1 MLNSQAFYCHNHR
14 QQSLIRQH
22 IQRMHLLRLLSSLSS
37 NSEPVAATNATS
49 TGASSHRRA
58 LDERAPRSVQ
68 QLFEVIGSLCA
79 RNGLGGCS
87 SLFVRD
93 GAEKV
98 LYRVY
103 MVSRER
109 TRYRNVLYIDDVL
122 TGQTYFAYKR
132 PRAMRTGTPDVVV
145 TPLHDF
151 IYTKPRDGD
160 VIVRTKL
167 FGARGDVLRYRE
179 VAPRTPDHLAA
190 FEYSKTDR
198 IFNSI
203 QVCTQ
208 SNRADVPDS
217 TDCDASVSGEPINEG
232 WAFLLAYVRHIV
244 LAMDYPE
251 RVLPFYHYWQCDVPT
266 CRLDIDAVVRGDSR
280 MVERIV
286 Y

>member
-1 MLNSQAFYCHNHR
+1 MS
-14 QQSLIRQH
+14 I
-22 IQRMHLLRLLSSLSS
+22 
-37 NSEPVAATNATS
+37 NATS
-49 TGASSHRRA
+49 TGVSSHRRA
-58 LDERAPRSVQ
+58 LDERAPRSVR

-93 GAEKV
+93 GAEQV

-109 TRYRNVLYIDDVL
+109 TRYRNVLYIDDVQ

-132 PRAMRTGTPDVVV
+132 PRAMRTCTSDVVV

-160 VIVRTKL
+160 VIVRTKRL
-167 FGARGDVLRYRE
+167 RARGQVLRYRE

-190 FEYSKTDR
+190 FDYCKTDR
-198 IFNSI
+198 VFNSI
-203 QVCTQ
+203 QVFAQ
-208 SNRADVPDS
+208 PDEPDS
-217 TDCDASVSGEPINEG
+217 ANSPGVTEAPHALDCDASAITEG

-251 RVLPFYHYWQCDVPT
+251 RVLPFYNYWQCDVPT
-266 CRLDIDAVVRGDSR
+266 CRLDIDAVVRGDSGR
-280 MVERIV
+280 VERLDQCRK
-286 Y
+286 